1 MTVTT
6 IPSAGID
13 LTSNFAFTGTV
24 TGTPLGLKEADE
36 WRLTTSFL
44 VASGTDIASNL
55 ERNDTA
61 SFAQVGT
68 GMSESSGVFTFP
80 STGIY
85 QISCRGNWLWTQT
98 GVNPH
103 NGLLIRYTTD
113 NSSYSNLAYS
123 YVYIGSSSGDDW
135 FAFTYSTGLFRVAN
149 TTTHKV
155 KFMFNLQDQH
165 KYQIVTLRHTMYLGN
180 YEQVLEVPLQ
190 QVQLNFKPSDMVLM
204 IIIVRLELLKN
215 IM

>member
-6 IPSAGID
+6 IPTAGID

-155 KFMFNLQDQH
+155 KFRTGTKHNN
-165 KYQIVTLRHTMYLGN
+165 YTTLAGASNANATTFTFMKMGDL
-180 YEQVLEVPLQ
+180 
-190 QVQLNFKPSDMVLM
+190 
-204 IIIVRLELLKN
+204 
-215 IM
+215 

>member
-1 MTVTT
+1 MLRKAAANEPT
-6 IPSAGID
+6 AGIADDAVGNTKLD
-13 LTSNFAFTGTV
+13 LTANYAFTGTI

-68 GMSESSGVFTFP
+68 GMSESSGAFTFP

-85 QISCRGNWLWTQT
+85 QISCRGNWLYTQT

-123 YVYIGSSSGDDW
+123 YSYIGSSSGDDW

-155 KFMFNLQDQH
+155 KFRTGTKHNN
-165 KYQIVTLRHTMYLGN
+165 YTTLAGA
-180 YEQVLEVPLQ
+180 
-190 QVQLNFKPSDMVLM
+190 SDSNATTFTFMKMGDL
-204 IIIVRLELLKN
+204 
-215 IM
+215 

>member
-1 MTVTT
+1 MALNTL
-6 IPSAGID
+6 PAGAFADDAITAD
-13 LTSNFAFTGTV
+13 KINLANNFAFTGTV

-68 GMSESSGVFTFP
+68 GMSESSGAFTFP

-85 QISCRGNWLWTQT
+85 QISCRGNWLYTQT

-123 YVYIGSSSGDDW
+123 YSYIGSSSGDDW

-155 KFMFNLQDQH
+155 KFRTGTKHNN
-165 KYQIVTLRHTMYLGN
+165 YTTLAGASNSNATTFTFMKMGDL
-180 YEQVLEVPLQ
+180 
-190 QVQLNFKPSDMVLM
+190 
-204 IIIVRLELLKN
+204 
-215 IM
+215 